1 MEFVATGWCT
11 GKWLRLNQTTKDL
24 TFDDLEIPLVVIRL
38 RVTGPKKTKFLRLL
52 DLLVGRMEKG
62 WCDLLYVE
70 RP

>member
-38 RVTGPKKTKFLRLL
+38 RVTGPKNTSSYASWTCL
-52 DLLVGRMEKG
+52 GEG
-62 WCDLLYVE
+62 WRRDGVI
-70 RP
+70 

>member
-52 DLLVGRMEKG
+52 DFLVGRMEKG

-70 RP
+70 CP